1 MCPDG
6 LGDGAGVAEAVG
18 VDGSDDEE
26 VNGVGVKPHHRV
38 PLLPHVV
45 GHRLPGAAHRLAVFQ
60 KQPWKTNMS
69 SATRWRVCVQ
79 IWSVSNS
86 LIKIRS
92 FIVFSS
98 NRRPSSSFD
107 WLPVKD
113 KSDKI

>member
-26 VNGVGVKPHHRV
+26 VNGVGVKPHYRV

-60 KQPWKTNMS
+60 KQTRKKPTCPQKTHGEVVY
-69 SATRWRVCVQ
+69 VC
-79 IWSVSNS
+79 
-86 LIKIRS
+86 RS
-92 FIVFSS
+92 GAFQT
-98 NRRPSSSFD
+98 
-107 WLPVKD
+107 L
-113 KSDKI
+113 